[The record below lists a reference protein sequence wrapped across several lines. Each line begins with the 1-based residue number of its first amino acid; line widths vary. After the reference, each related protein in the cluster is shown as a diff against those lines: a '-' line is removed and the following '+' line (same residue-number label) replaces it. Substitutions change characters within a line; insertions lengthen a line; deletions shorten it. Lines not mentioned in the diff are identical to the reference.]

1 MFTKLK
7 QEIFSV
13 KLARLLTHLMFTI
26 SITFTIFSAHA
37 VDSVEDEY
45 EQFNYLKK
53 IDTCINNIKKS
64 GLYDGT
70 QEQLNQYCKVET
82 LKKSFKPGRYA
93 KRILEE
99 KMTEFNPFVIT
110 PHKPSYILPATI
122 TDNFNREPYEFVEDY
137 ALGMKI
143 VEAKYQ
149 VSFKIPL
156 NSGDLLTR
164 GDGLYF
170 GMTIKAWW
178 QLYSSEISKPF
189 RETNYQPEIFYRSP
203 LPWKPFGGNM
213 GYAVSFEHQSN
224 GQTQIL
230 SRSWNRIV
238 GSLIFEKGDYML
250 MFNPWYRIPETDKT
264 DPLSSKGDDNPDIED
279 YMGNYEMYGAYA
291 FNDHNKITVL
301 VRKNWRTGNGAIELN
316 YTYPLHHKLIGTI
329 QYFSGYGE
337 SMIDYD
343 HKQQKFGLG
352 IALTEIF

>member
-1 MFTKLK
+1 LKLINLYTKFTAVIVI
-7 QEIFSV
+7 IFIT
-13 KLARLLTHLMFTI
+13 KNTYAEDTI
-26 SITFTIFSAHA
+26 
-37 VDSVEDEY
+37 EDQY

-53 IDTCINNIKKS
+53 IDSCINNIIKT

-70 QEQLNQYCKVET
+70 QEQLNQYCKIKVI
-82 LKKSFKPGRYA
+82 KKSFNPGRYA

-99 KMTEFNPFVIT
+99 KMTELNPFVIT
-110 PHKPSYILPATI
+110 PHKPSYILPAIVTN
-122 TDNFNREPYEFVEDY
+122 NFNYEPYEFVEDY

-156 NSGDLLTR
+156 NTGDLLTR

-178 QLYSSEISKPF
+178 QLYSSDISKPF
-189 RETNYQPEIFYRSP
+189 RETNYQPEIFYRAP

-213 GYAVSFEHQSN
+213 GYAISFEHQSN

-230 SRSWNRIV
+230 SRSWNRVV
-238 GSLIFEKGDYML
+238 GSIIFEKGDYML
-250 MFNPWYRIPETDKT
+250 MFNPWYRIPENNKT
-264 DPLSSKGDDNPDIED
+264 DPLSPKGDDNPDIKD

-291 FNDHNKITVL
+291 FNDTNKITVL

-329 QYFSGYGE
+329 QYFNGYGE